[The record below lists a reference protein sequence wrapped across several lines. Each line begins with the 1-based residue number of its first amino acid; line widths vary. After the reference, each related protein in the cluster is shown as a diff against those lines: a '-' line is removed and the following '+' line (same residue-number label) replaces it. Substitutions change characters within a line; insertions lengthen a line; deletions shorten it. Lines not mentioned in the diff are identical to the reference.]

1 MDSAEAYNDCEGN
14 SGWESRKKMIENGR
28 VCDFSVDL
36 HSDIT
41 SIEKL
46 WPNGL
51 DVTLRLT
58 RAPDSFSL
66 MAMPSVQSKPE
77 GYKSDE
83 EIDADNSI
91 SNKAQEKAKMK
102 AKLEKHRN
110 AADKTIPDYRIIFNE
125 LLLHIDKIEMSPGT
139 LQKHEAMFN
148 AGKLAVYPFCKTVIK
163 TKQAVK
169 GDHYA
174 KFENVFMNRLPQSV
188 VVALVKSSA
197 YQGDITENPWNFQ
210 HFFVNYLA
218 FKKNSEVLPPNG
230 KDFICP

>member
-58 RAPDSFSL
+58 RAPDSFS
-66 MAMPSVQSKPE
+66 SKPE
-77 GYKSDE
+77 GYKMDE
-83 EIDADNSI
+83 EIDADSTI
-91 SNKAQEKAKMK
+91 VNKAQEKAKMK

-148 AGKLAVYPFCKTVIK
+148 A
-163 TKQAVK
+163 
-169 GDHYA
+169 
-174 KFENVFMNRLPQSV
+174 ES
-188 VVALVKSSA
+188 
-197 YQGDITENPWNFQ
+197 
-210 HFFVNYLA
+210 
-218 FKKNSEVLPPNG
+218 
-230 KDFICP
+230 